1 VPYYS
6 VPSRSITSTR
16 ISVSANLKKG
26 YTKCRLREKKNSLPM
41 GKSNLRQHRS
51 KKMLLDQLSQHFH
64 RFDIIHSWNE
74 NFHPLQPNQSFLW
87 NQDTAMHL
95 IMKSFQHPYILN
107 RIFNFGYN
115 EQAISRN
122 MLLSQYLGKLTLLVS
137 RIGNKGNVE
146 QCNGSSWIS
155 NWTECNEK
163 YFPYK
168 ETEVQRELLS
178 NYDNC
183 HYSGYNNQLDEFK
196 NYSNDC
202 LNFSYTPAVNCNDHI
217 SLIDTLAQDNYS
229 TESTDNLANLNN
241 AEATASTDNAVL
253 SVSNAEQ
260 SLIEDISLVD
270 LFFGEP
276 MQSTET
282 FFNESGLSSE
292 NHMLNIEIDNSPTIL
307 RQNRRKLYNCLN
319 FSKEFQHNLQIYR
332 QLPNLSIPLEKVF
345 DLAIKRNDVLIAVD
359 TVTSE
364 GFENADNLSRKLDFH
379 LKDLHFGIAVHGTD
393 LTNRS
398 SEHVL
403 NQRLDDVFS
412 HFALM
417 IAYAD
422 DVESCIWFQKAE
434 ISLFRYR
441 FELENEL
448 SIKRFLQ
455 CNDIAYSVVS
465 REIESEFHY
474 LKYKSCKVRND
485 NIYRVDSKNEITD
498 EKFYQVTFKDALTL
512 VKCREVILNRG
523 SAFVRWTDFKVIV
536 SDKFLLILRQ
546 NCKNIAK
553 LMPSLCCDE
562 RLSVLKNLFNM
573 RKSVQL
579 SLPISVSN
587 LDELSVISFPPCMR
601 RMYECL
607 VHKRHLSN
615 DGRTQIMLFLKHIG
629 MSVEN
634 AFKFWLQFTSS
645 KNKMY
650 REEINYTLLRLY
662 GKAGSN
668 TNYCAYYCKTLID
681 KQYRHSVLDCGCPFS
696 ACNFSSLQT
705 MLNQWNVSASSQEKI
720 LKCFSEKK
728 PNEACRLFF
737 AHSHGHD
744 LENLSVP
751 VIFHPNQYFFESQNY
766 HKMKK

>member
-1 VPYYS
+1 MQGSAIKYNQWCLIIQF
-6 VPSRSITSTR
+6 RR
-16 ISVSANLKKG
+16 ILLS
-26 YTKCRLREKKNSLPM
+26 EKKNSLPM

-51 KKMLLDQLSQHFH
+51 KKMLLDQLSRHFH

-95 IMKSFQHPYILN
+95 
-107 RIFNFGYN
+107 N

-183 HYSGYNNQLDEFK
+183 RYSGSNNQLDEFK

-253 SVSNAEQ
+253 SDSNAEQ

-364 GFENADNLSRKLDFH
+364 GFENADKLSRKLDFH

-474 LKYKSCKVRND
+474 LKYKSCKVRKE
-485 NIYRVDSKNEITD
+485 NIYG
-498 EKFYQVTFKDALTL
+498 DAITL

-615 DGRTQIMLFLKHIG
+615 DGRMEIMLFLKHIG
-629 MSVEN
+629 MSLKN

-645 KNKMY
+645 KNEMY
-650 REEINYTLLRLY
+650 RKEINYTLLRLY

-668 TNYCAYYCKTLID
+668 TNYCAYYCKTLIN
-681 KQYRHSVLDCGCPFS
+681 KQYRHSVLVCGCPFS

>member
-1 VPYYS
+1 
-6 VPSRSITSTR
+6 
-16 ISVSANLKKG
+16 
-26 YTKCRLREKKNSLPM
+26 
-41 GKSNLRQHRS
+41 
-51 KKMLLDQLSQHFH
+51 
-64 RFDIIHSWNE
+64 
-74 NFHPLQPNQSFLW
+74 
-87 NQDTAMHL
+87 
-95 IMKSFQHPYILN
+95 
-107 RIFNFGYN
+107 
-115 EQAISRN
+115 

-183 HYSGYNNQLDEFK
+183 RYSGSNNQLDEFK

-253 SVSNAEQ
+253 SDSNAEQ

-282 FFNESGLSSE
+282 FFNESGLSCE
-292 NHMLNIEIDNSPTIL
+292 NH
-307 RQNRRKLYNCLN
+307 
-319 FSKEFQHNLQIYR
+319 KEFQHNLQIYR

-364 GFENADNLSRKLDFH
+364 GFENADKLSRKLDFH
-379 LKDLHFGIAVHGTD
+379 LKDLHFGIAVHG
-393 LTNRS
+393 
-398 SEHVL
+398 
-403 NQRLDDVFS
+403 
-412 HFALM
+412 
-417 IAYAD
+417 
-422 DVESCIWFQKAE
+422 KAE

-474 LKYKSCKVRND
+474 LKYKSCKVRKE
-485 NIYRVDSKNEITD
+485 NIYGVDSKNEITD
-498 EKFYQVTFKDALTL
+498 EKFYQVTFKDAITL

-553 LMPSLCCDE
+553 LMPNLCCDE

-615 DGRTQIMLFLKHIG
+615 DGRMEIMLFLKHIG
-629 MSVEN
+629 MSLKN

-645 KNKMY
+645 KNEMY
-650 REEINYTLLRLY
+650 RKEINYTLLRLY

-668 TNYCAYYCKTLID
+668 TNYCAYYCKTLIN
-681 KQYRHSVLDCGCPFS
+681 KQYRHSVLVCGCPFS

-766 HKMKK
+766 HKMKSEHYE

>member
-1 VPYYS
+1 
-6 VPSRSITSTR
+6 
-16 ISVSANLKKG
+16 
-26 YTKCRLREKKNSLPM
+26 
-41 GKSNLRQHRS
+41 
-51 KKMLLDQLSQHFH
+51 
-64 RFDIIHSWNE
+64 
-74 NFHPLQPNQSFLW
+74 
-87 NQDTAMHL
+87 
-95 IMKSFQHPYILN
+95 
-107 RIFNFGYN
+107 
-115 EQAISRN
+115 

-155 NWTECNEK
+155 KWTECNEK

-168 ETEVQRELLS
+168 EAEVQRELLS

-183 HYSGYNNQLDEFK
+183 RYSSYNNQLDEFK

-202 LNFSYTPAVNCNDHI
+202 FNFSYTPAVNCNDHI

-260 SLIEDISLVD
+260 SLIEDISL
-270 LFFGEP
+270 
-276 MQSTET
+276 
-282 FFNESGLSSE
+282 
-292 NHMLNIEIDNSPTIL
+292 
-307 RQNRRKLYNCLN
+307 
-319 FSKEFQHNLQIYR
+319 HNLQIYR
-332 QLPNLSIPLEKVF
+332 QLPNLSIPLEKIF

-364 GFENADNLSRKLDFH
+364 GFENADILSRKLDFH

-465 REIESEFHY
+465 REIESGFHY
-474 LKYKSCKVRND
+474 LKYKSCKVRKEK
-485 NIYRVDSKNEITD
+485 IYGVDSKNEITD

-512 VKCREVILNRG
+512 IKCREVILNRG

-573 RKSVQL
+573 RKSVKL
-579 SLPISVSN
+579 LLPINVSN

-615 DGRTQIMLFLKHIG
+615 NGRMQIMLFLKHIG

-634 AFKFWLQFTSS
+634 ALKFWLQFTSS
-645 KNKMY
+645 KNEMY
-650 REEINYTLLRLY
+650 REEVNYTLLRLY
-662 GKAGSN
+662 GKAGSS
-668 TNYCAYYCKTLID
+668 TNYCAYYCKTLIN

-751 VIFHPNQYFFESQNY
+751 VILHPNQYFFESQNY
-766 HKMKK
+766 HKMNK

>member
-1 VPYYS
+1 MISPVEN
-6 VPSRSITSTR
+6 PSLETRSISSTR

-26 YTKCRLREKKNSLPM
+26 YAKCRLSEKKNSLPM

-51 KKMLLDQLSQHFH
+51 KKMLLDQLSRHFH
-64 RFDIIHSWNE
+64 RFDIIHTFNE
-74 NFHPLQPNQSFLW
+74 NFHPLQSNQSLLW

-95 IMKSFQHPYILN
+95 
-107 RIFNFGYN
+107 N

-137 RIGNKGNVE
+137 QIGNKGNME

-168 ETEVQRELLS
+168 KTEIQREPFS

-183 HYSGYNNQLDEFK
+183 RHSSSNTQLEEFK

-202 LNFSYTPAVNCNDHI
+202 FNFSHTPAVNCNDHI
-217 SLIDTLAQDNYS
+217 SLIDALAKDNYS
-229 TESTDNLANLNN
+229 TQSTDFVSNLNN
-241 AEATASTDNAVL
+241 AEATTCPDNAVS
-253 SVSNAEQ
+253 SVSNAER

-282 FFNESGLSSE
+282 FFDETSLYK
-292 NHMLNIEIDNSPTIL
+292 IDNSPTIL
-307 RQNRRKLYNCLN
+307 RQNKRKLYNCLN

-332 QLPNLSIPLEKVF
+332 QLPNLNIPLERVF
-345 DLAIKRNDVLIAVD
+345 DLAVKRNDVLIAVD
-359 TVTSE
+359 KLTSE
-364 GFENADNLSRKLDFH
+364 GSENADNLSRKLDFH

-398 SEHVL
+398 SEYLL

-422 DVESCIWFQKAE
+422 DLESCIWFQKTE

-448 SIKRFLQ
+448 SIRRFLQ

-465 REIESEFHY
+465 REIESELHY
-474 LKYKSCKVRND
+474 LKYKSCKVRKE
-485 NIYRVDSKNEITD
+485 NICGVDFKNEITD

-512 VKCREVILNRG
+512 IKCREAILSRG

-553 LMPSLCCDE
+553 LMSGLCCDE
-562 RLSVLKNLFNM
+562 RLSVLKNLPNM
-573 RKSVQL
+573 RKSIQL
-579 SLPISVSN
+579 SLPISVTN

-607 VHKRHLSN
+607 VHKQHLSN
-615 DGRTQIMLFLKHIG
+615 NGRMQIMLFLKHIG
-629 MSVEN
+629 MSLEN
-634 AFKFWLQFTSS
+634 ALKFWLQFTGS
-645 KNKMY
+645 KNEMY

-662 GKAGSN
+662 GKAGSC
-668 TNYCAYYCKTLID
+668 TNYCAYYCKTLIN
-681 KQYRHSVLDCGCPFS
+681 KQYQHSVLDCGCPFS

-705 MLNQWNVSASSQEKI
+705 MLNHWNVSASSQEKI

-737 AHSHGHD
+737 AHSHGDD

-751 VIFHPNQYFFESQNY
+751 VIFHPNQYFFKSQNY
-766 HKMKK
+766 HKVKK

>member
-1 VPYYS
+1 MISPVEN
-6 VPSRSITSTR
+6 PSLETRSISSTR
-16 ISVSANLKKG
+16 ISVSANLKKK
-26 YTKCRLREKKNSLPM
+26 YAKCRLSEKKNSLPM

-51 KKMLLDQLSQHFH
+51 KKMLLDQLSRHFH

-74 NFHPLQPNQSFLW
+74 NFHPLQSNQSLLW

-95 IMKSFQHPYILN
+95 
-107 RIFNFGYN
+107 N

-137 RIGNKGNVE
+137 RIGNKGNIE

-168 ETEVQRELLS
+168 KTEVHREPFS
-178 NYDNC
+178 NNDNC
-183 HYSGYNNQLDEFK
+183 RYSSYNTQLEEFK
-196 NYSNDC
+196 NYSSDC
-202 LNFSYTPAVNCNDHI
+202 FNFSYTPAVNCNDHI
-217 SLIDTLAQDNYS
+217 SLIDALAQDNYS
-229 TESTDNLANLNN
+229 SQSTDNVANLNN
-241 AEATASTDNAVL
+241 AEATISTDNAVS
-253 SVSNAEQ
+253 SVSNAER

-282 FFNESGLSSE
+282 FFNESSLSSE
-292 NHMLNIEIDNSPTIL
+292 NQFDFSTLMLNIEIDNSPTIL
-307 RQNRRKLYNCLN
+307 RQNKRKLYNCLN

-332 QLPNLSIPLEKVF
+332 QLPNLSIPLERVF

-359 TVTSE
+359 TLTSE
-364 GFENADNLSRKLDFH
+364 GSENADNLSRKLDFH

-398 SEHVL
+398 SEYVL
-403 NQRLDDVFS
+403 NQRLDD
-412 HFALM
+412 
-417 IAYAD
+417 
-422 DVESCIWFQKAE
+422 KAE

-448 SIKRFLQ
+448 SIRRFLQ

-465 REIESEFHY
+465 TEIESGFHY
-474 LKYKSCKVRND
+474 LKYKSCKIQKE
-485 NIYRVDSKNEITD
+485 NIYGVDSKNEIKD

-512 VKCREVILNRG
+512 IKCREVILNRG

-562 RLSVLKNLFNM
+562 RLSVLKNLPNM
-573 RKSVQL
+573 RKSIQL
-579 SLPISVSN
+579 SLPISVTN

-607 VHKRHLSN
+607 IHKQHLSN
-615 DGRTQIMLFLKHIG
+615 NGRMQIMLFLKHSG
-629 MSVEN
+629 MSLEN
-634 AFKFWLQFTSS
+634 ALKFWLQFTSS
-645 KNKMY
+645 KNEMY

-662 GKAGSN
+662 GKAGSC
-668 TNYCAYYCKTLID
+668 TNYCAYYCKTLIN
-681 KQYRHSVLDCGCPFS
+681 KQYQHSVLDCGCPFS

-728 PNEACRLFF
+728 PSEACRVFF

-751 VIFHPNQYFFESQNY
+751 MIFHPNQYFFESQNY

>member
-1 VPYYS
+1 MKNENFLENS
-6 VPSRSITSTR
+6 SLKSRSITSSR

-26 YTKCRLREKKNSLPM
+26 YTKCRLSEKKNSLPM

-51 KKMLLDQLSQHFH
+51 KKMLLDQLSRHFH

-95 IMKSFQHPYILN
+95 
-107 RIFNFGYN
+107 N

-183 HYSGYNNQLDEFK
+183 RYSGYNNQLDEFK

-241 AEATASTDNAVL
+241 AEATASTDNAAL

-292 NHMLNIEIDNSPTIL
+292 NQFD
-307 RQNRRKLYNCLN
+307 
-319 FSKEFQHNLQIYR
+319 FSTFKEFQHNLQIYR

-364 GFENADNLSRKLDFH
+364 GFENADMLSRKLDFH

-474 LKYKSCKVRND
+474 LKYKSCKVRKE
-485 NIYRVDSKNEITD
+485 NIYGVDSKNEITD
-498 EKFYQVTFKDALTL
+498 EKFYQVTFKDALSL
-512 VKCREVILNRG
+512 VKCRGVILNRG

-607 VHKRHLSN
+607 VHKRHLPN
-615 DGRTQIMLFLKHIG
+615 DGRMEIMLFLKHIG
-629 MSVEN
+629 MSLEN

-645 KNKMY
+645 KNEMY

-668 TNYCAYYCKTLID
+668 TNYCAYYCKTLIN

>member
-403 NQRLDDVFS
+403 NQRLDD
-412 HFALM
+412 
-417 IAYAD
+417 
-422 DVESCIWFQKAE
+422 KAE

-629 MSVEN
+629 MS
-634 AFKFWLQFTSS
+634 
-645 KNKMY
+645 
-650 REEINYTLLRLY
+650 EEINYTLLRLY

>member
-1 VPYYS
+1 WCLIIQFRRIF
-6 VPSRSITSTR
+6 RSITSTR

-26 YTKCRLREKKNSLPM
+26 YKKCRLSEKKNSLPM

-51 KKMLLDQLSQHFH
+51 KKMLLDQLSRHFH

-107 RIFNFGYN
+107 RIFNFICMHVYLYRIFQN

-183 HYSGYNNQLDEFK
+183 RYSGSNNQLDEFK

-253 SVSNAEQ
+253 SVSNAE
-260 SLIEDISLVD
+260 
-270 LFFGEP
+270 
-276 MQSTET
+276 
-282 FFNESGLSSE
+282 
-292 NHMLNIEIDNSPTIL
+292 HMLNIEIDNSPTIL

-364 GFENADNLSRKLDFH
+364 GFENADKLSRKLDFH

-403 NQRLDDVFS
+403 NQRLDD
-412 HFALM
+412 
-417 IAYAD
+417 
-422 DVESCIWFQKAE
+422 KAE

-474 LKYKSCKVRND
+474 LKYKSCKVRKE
-485 NIYRVDSKNEITD
+485 NIYGVDSKNEITD
-498 EKFYQVTFKDALTL
+498 EKFYQVTFKDAITL

-579 SLPISVSN
+579 SLPVSVSN

-615 DGRTQIMLFLKHIG
+615 DGRMEIMLFLKHIG
-629 MSVEN
+629 MSLKN

-645 KNKMY
+645 KNEMY
-650 REEINYTLLRLY
+650 RKEINYTLLRLY

-668 TNYCAYYCKTLID
+668 TNYCAYYCKTLIN
-681 KQYRHSVLDCGCPFS
+681 KQYRHSVLVCGCPFS